1 VGELGVWLTGVTQLF
16 NFVPSLTHTLQYT
29 SQLFSAHFLID
40 QGANVHIEDNNNSNP
55 LHITWPNGCL
65 DVVQLI
71 IIIGTP
77 VDIRIEQGADILD
90 VALMQTF
97 RNASFGARYI

>member
-1 VGELGVWLTGVTQLF
+1 MWLTGVTQLF
-16 NFVPSLTHTLQYT
+16 NFVPSPTHTLQYT
-29 SQLFSAHFLID
+29 SQLYTSQLFSTHFLID
-40 QGANVHIEDNNNSNP
+40 QGANVHIKDNNNSNP

-97 RNASFGARYI
+97 GNASFGARYI